1 MRTDLGMSSGKMAA
15 QLVVLIVL
23 TESRF
28 DFRQML
34 VSPFWFCFQ
43 VAKTICTGMPH

>member
-15 QLVVLIVL
+15 QLVVFFVL

-43 VAKTICTGMPH
+43 GAKITCKGMPH

>member
-1 MRTDLGMSSGKMAA
+1 VRTDLGMSSGKMAA
-15 QLVVLIVL
+15 QLVVLFVL

-34 VSPFWFCFQ
+34 VSLFGFVFRVQ
-43 VAKTICTGMPH
+43 R